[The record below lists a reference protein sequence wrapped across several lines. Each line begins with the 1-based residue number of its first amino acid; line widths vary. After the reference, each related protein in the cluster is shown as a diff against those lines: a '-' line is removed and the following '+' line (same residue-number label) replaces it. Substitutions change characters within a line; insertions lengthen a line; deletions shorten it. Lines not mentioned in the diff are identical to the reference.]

1 RESHGR
7 LYRASERA
15 FDAILHAY
23 ERTLGWV
30 LKHQPV
36 TLVAT
41 LATMAATV
49 FLYAKVPKGFFPQ
62 QDTGRL
68 NGSIQ
73 ADQDT
78 SFQAMQKK
86 LAAFVGPVMQ
96 DPAVGGATGVI
107 GGTANSGRRVGG
119 LKPGGGR
126 AAAGGQ
132 GIASLPG
139 RPH

>member
-86 LAAFVGPVMQ
+86 LAAFVTTVSE
-96 DPAVGGATGVI
+96 DPAVESATGFI
-107 GGTANSGRRVGG
+107 GGGTASSGR
-119 LKPGGGR
+119 
-126 AAAGGQ
+126 
-132 GIASLPG
+132 
-139 RPH
+139 